1 MKTIRLAAN
10 AMVCVVYQSACLLKR
25 QLESQ
30 GQTFVERGGFT
41 EKSYSAR
48 KQVSQSDPSYKSY
61 KSYKSDKP
69 PAPPCPKCCHPMVHR
84 IARKGPN
91 ATQPF

>member
-10 AMVCVVYQSACLLKR
+10 AMVCVVNQAACLLKR

-41 EKSYSAR
+41 ETLYSAR
-48 KQVSQSDPSYKSY
+48 MQFSQSDPSYKSY

-69 PAPPCPKCCHPMVHR
+69 PAPPCPKCGHPMVRR
-84 IARKGPN
+84 IVRKRLN

>member
-10 AMVCVVYQSACLLKR
+10 AMVCVVNQAAYLLKR

-41 EKSYSAR
+41 EKLCSAR
-48 KQVSQSDPSYKSY
+48 KQISQSASSYKSY
-61 KSYKSDKP
+61 KSY
-69 PAPPCPKCCHPMVHR
+69 
-84 IARKGPN
+84 I
-91 ATQPF
+91 